1 MCSMVPNMYLPTHL
15 DVDVSELRTHIPH
28 IQGDSPLHEKI
39 GVTTLKRM
47 DELVELICTI
57 LWVAE
62 KVSMIFNVIV
72 VAKCTSSPVSVYIY
86 DRKLHNNKHNIT
98 IYNKTELF
106 MIYIYIT
113 ITYNKHNLHFWR
125 GESDPLSPG
134 LRCGTHP
141 VCSMLPRHGE

>member
-1 MCSMVPNMYLPTHL
+1 MERFFLHGTQQNSPDMGGIRSMCSMVPNMYLPTHL

-106 MIYIYIT
+106 MIYIYN
-113 ITYNKHNLHFWR
+113 YNIQ
-125 GESDPLSPG
+125 
-134 LRCGTHP
+134 
-141 VCSMLPRHGE
+141 